1 MQSGLSISDVQA
13 SFTIFAK
20 LISFRMKKFFKS
32 KVYYFLLGM
41 LIMLVLD
48 MIFHFNNSVERKIDR
63 ELNKAQKKIENALK

>member
-1 MQSGLSISDVQA
+1 
-13 SFTIFAK
+13 
-20 LISFRMKKFFKS
+20 MKKFFKS